1 MKTLLLIG
9 WLLMPL
15 TVSIAQDPSLLESTR
30 QLQIMTGKLDVSD
43 QAMKALV
50 IENRNLRRQLEVVEA
65 RCP

>member
-50 IENRNLRRQLEVVEA
+50 IENRNLRRQLEVVAA